1 MAKIIL
7 STIQRTGKGKGG
19 HKTQEVSAQRVA
31 NTSARSA
38 QTALLRHSPPPGET
52 GGESERDEMADAE
65 AAVGAAPA
73 APAEVSAPAGDA
85 AAPDRLAEVEN
96 ALSVLQR
103 EAGLTEDTLKVLRKA
118 VSDNLAVPRPGEAS
132 EDSQGGSRKR
142 PFKPSSSKR
151 QQLTAEE
158 AAEVRRSLGP
168 RCPEPCPSTC
178 PGAHLPLAAPDAP
191 PPEG

>member
-1 MAKIIL
+1 
-7 STIQRTGKGKGG
+7 
-19 HKTQEVSAQRVA
+19 VA
-31 NTSARSA
+31 NTSGAACKQRSCA
-38 QTALLRHSPPPGET
+38 TRHTNPPRT
-52 GGESERDEMADAE
+52 KGGESERDEMADAE
-65 AAVGAAPA
+65 AASGATPV
-73 APAEVSAPAGDA
+73 APAEVPAPAGDA

-118 VSDNLAVPRPGEAS
+118 VSDNLAVPRPGEAA

-158 AAEVRRSLGP
+158 AAEVRRSLGAAA
-168 RCPEPCPSTC
+168 RCPPALPRALPE
-178 PGAHLPLAAPDAP
+178 HLPWRASPPCCARGARR
-191 PPEG
+191 PPED

>member
-1 MAKIIL
+1 
-7 STIQRTGKGKGG
+7 
-19 HKTQEVSAQRVA
+19 
-31 NTSARSA
+31 
-38 QTALLRHSPPPGET
+38 
-52 GGESERDEMADAE
+52 MADAE
-65 AAVGAAPA
+65 AAAGATPV
-73 APAEVSAPAGDA
+73 APAEVPAPAGDA

-118 VSDNLAVPRPGEAS
+118 VSDNLAVPRPGEAA

-158 AAEVRRSLGP
+158 AAEVRRSLGAPARRPPALP
-168 RCPEPCPSTC
+168 RVLPEHSP
-178 PGAHLPLAAPDAP
+178 LPPAAPEAP
-191 PPEG
+191 PPLRLTYRHAEI